1 MADFL
6 GNIMAG
12 MAGPPKASD
21 KEIAERKKAREL
33 AKKIEIRNKQES
45 KDFRLEIDKRID
57 TFLKLP
63 IGDENR
69 KMVFEAMPKGMYLIT
84 YCINEICDS
93 HYKIFFNFPLV
104 RRAIVHDVSET
115 AGLVGKNYFYVD
127 PFIFVQFSS
136 LSDLCSVQF

>member
-69 KMVFEAMPKGMYLIT
+69 KMIFEAMPKGMYLLIVQT
-84 YCINEICDS
+84 KFVNS
-93 HYKIFFNFPLV
+93 HYKIFFNF
-104 RRAIVHDVSET
+104 
-115 AGLVGKNYFYVD
+115 
-127 PFIFVQFSS
+127 
-136 LSDLCSVQF
+136 